1 MLTEERQNAILKE
14 LKEKGAVT
22 VTGLSAELGI
32 SESTVR
38 RDLQGLAAVGKLHKV
53 HGGATALEAN
63 NYASDEDDVP
73 TKATKNISEK
83 ERIAKYAAGLID
95 DSDFVFL
102 DAGTTTEKMIDY
114 LDSKLKAS
122 FVTNGI
128 VHAKKLISK
137 GLRAYIIGGQLK
149 LSTEAVIGAVA
160 VNNLK
165 QYNFTKSF
173 MGANGI
179 TVSQGFTTPDT
190 EEGLLKAEAV
200 NRSYMSYVLADHSK
214 FNRVFSVTFAPVEK
228 ACIITDNLPNPEF
241 RKHTVV
247 KEVEA

>member
-1 MLTEERQNAILKE
+1 MLTEERFGAILHE
-14 LKEKGAVT
+14 LKLHGAVT
-22 VTGLSAELGI
+22 VAELSEKLGI

-38 RDLQGLAAVGKLHKV
+38 RDLQSLDSRGLLKKV
-53 HGGATALEAN
+53 HGGATVCDAVGFQ
-63 NYASDEDDVP
+63 SDEADVS
-73 TKATKNISEK
+73 TKAALNVAEK
-83 ERIAKYAAGLID
+83 ERIARYAATLIRND
-95 DSDFVFL
+95 DFVYL

-114 LDSKLKAS
+114 IDNTLHAL

-128 VHAKKLISK
+128 VHAKKLIQK

-165 QYNFTKSF
+165 QYNFTKAF

-179 TVSQGFTTPDT
+179 TVAQGFTTPDT

-200 NRSYMSYVLADHSK
+200 NRSYMTYVLADSSK
-214 FNRVFSVTFAPVEK
+214 FNKVFSVTFAPIEK
-228 ACIITDNLPNPEF
+228 ACILTDRLPDDDYKNY
-241 RKHTVV
+241 TVV
-247 KEVEA
+247 REVKE

>member
-1 MLTEERQNAILKE
+1 MLTEERFAAILRE
-14 LKEKGAVT
+14 LKSKGAVT
-22 VTGLSAELGI
+22 VTELSEKLGI

-38 RDLQGLAAVGKLHKV
+38 RDLQSLDARGLLKKV
-53 HGGATALEAN
+53 HGGATVSDAVGFQ
-63 NYASDEDDVP
+63 SDEADVS
-73 TKATKNISEK
+73 TKSTLHVEEK
-83 ERIAKYAAGLID
+83 ERIARYAASLIAD
-95 DSDFVFL
+95 DDFVYL
-102 DAGTTTEKMIDY
+102 DAGTTTEKMIAY
-114 LDSKLKAS
+114 LDGSVRAA

-128 VHAKKLISK
+128 VHAKKLIQK

-165 QYNFTKSF
+165 QYNFTKAF

-200 NRSYMSYVLADHSK
+200 NRAYMTYVLADSSK
-214 FNRVFSVTFAPVEK
+214 FNKVFSVTFAPIEK
-228 ACIITDNLPNPEF
+228 ACILTDRLPDGDY
-241 RKHTVV
+241 KDHTVV
-247 KEVEA
+247 REVIE

>member
-1 MLTEERQNAILKE
+1 MLTEERFAAVLRE

-22 VTGLSAELGI
+22 VTELSERLGI

-38 RDLQGLAAVGKLHKV
+38 RDLQSLDARGLLRKV
-53 HGGATALEAN
+53 HGGATALEVQSFHSAE
-63 NYASDEDDVP
+63 EDVS
-73 TKATKNISEK
+73 TKSAQNVAQKEK
-83 ERIAKYAAGLID
+83 IARYAASLID
-95 DSDFVFL
+95 NDAFVYL

-114 LDSKLKAS
+114 IDAGTRAA

-128 VHAKKLISK
+128 AHAKKLIQK

-165 QYNFTKSF
+165 QYNFTKCF
-173 MGANGI
+173 MGTNGI
-179 TVSQGFTTPDT
+179 TVAQGFTTPDT

-200 NRSYMSYVLADHSK
+200 NRSYITYVLADASK
-214 FNRVFSVTFAPVEK
+214 FNKVFSVTFAPIDK
-228 ACIITDNLPNPEF
+228 ACILTDRLENGEYQ
-241 RKHTVV
+241 KHTVI
-247 KEVEA
+247 KEVTE

>member
-1 MLTEERQNAILKE
+1 MLTEERFAAILRE
-14 LKEKGAVT
+14 LKSKGAVT
-22 VTGLSAELGI
+22 VTELSEKLGI

-38 RDLQGLAAVGKLHKV
+38 RDLQSLDARGLLRKV
-53 HGGATALEAN
+53 HGGATVCDTVGFQSDEADVSTKSALYVEEKEKIAR
-63 NYASDEDDVP
+63 YAASLISDED
-73 TKATKNISEK
+73 
-83 ERIAKYAAGLID
+83 
-95 DSDFVFL
+95 FVYL
-102 DAGTTTEKMIDY
+102 DAGTTTEKMIAY
-114 LDSKLKAS
+114 LDSSVRAA

-128 VHAKKLISK
+128 VHAKKLIQK

-165 QYNFTKSF
+165 QYNFTKAF

-200 NRSYMSYVLADHSK
+200 NRSYMTYVLADSSK
-214 FNRVFSVTFAPVEK
+214 FNKVFSVTFAPIEK
-228 ACIITDNLPNPEF
+228 ACILTDRLPDGDYKE
-241 RKHTVV
+241 HTVV
-247 KEVEA
+247 REVTE